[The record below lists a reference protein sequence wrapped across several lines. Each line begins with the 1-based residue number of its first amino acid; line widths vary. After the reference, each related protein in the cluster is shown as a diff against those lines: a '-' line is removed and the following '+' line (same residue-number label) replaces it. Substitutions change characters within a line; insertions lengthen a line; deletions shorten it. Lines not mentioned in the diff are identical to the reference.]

1 MPNDQQSTGEPG
13 GCSARPA
20 CSALPDPTV
29 KNPIYAEY
37 YSHMKGDCYKVKL
50 PWTTYREHVLVLC
63 LVTDGIEEARRLA
76 KRELTKHMKA
86 ALAQE
91 VPNVQDN
98 RPAQGSSRRSG

>member
-1 MPNDQQSTGEPG
+1 MT
-13 GCSARPA
+13 R
-20 CSALPDPTV
+20 SALADRTV

-37 YSHMKGDCYKVKL
+37 YSHMNGDCYKVKL
-50 PWTTYREHVLVLC
+50 PWTTYREYVLVLC

-91 VPNVQDN
+91 VPNAPLELQAE
-98 RPAQGSSRRSG
+98 RKEKL